1 MTRIYKAKPITSGV
15 RKFNTWNPGP
25 WGAASSSAIFLT
37 LAGCLSGG
45 LAAEPDMPATIAA
58 RIDAEVRAYLEAR
71 PELADADRLI
81 ETGRLDARFRK
92 ECPTALEI
100 FLPEGYR
107 LQGKTTIGVRCPA
120 PETWTI
126 YVPAQVHVYGDAVV
140 LTRPVA
146 RGAPIPSLALRVE
159 RRDLGT
165 LAAGALQDPAAAV
178 GMLPRRA
185 LPQGAVLSA
194 AMLEAAPL
202 VRRGQQVTIQAEIT
216 GLSVKSA
223 GEALADGSQGELVRV
238 RNLLTNK
245 VITAIVMAPGEV
257 RVPL

>member
-1 MTRIYKAKPITSGV
+1 VASSGV
-15 RKFNTWNPGP
+15 
-25 WGAASSSAIFLT
+25 IFLT
-37 LAGCLSGG
+37 LAICLSGG
-45 LAAEPDMPATIAA
+45 LAAEPATPATIAA

-71 PELADADRLI
+71 PELAGADHNI

-100 FLPEGYR
+100 FLPQGYR

-126 YVPAQVHVYGDAVV
+126 YVPAQVHVYGDVVV
-140 LTRPVA
+140 LALPAA
-146 RGAPIPSLALRVE
+146 RGAPIPGSALRVE

-185 LPQGAVLSA
+185 LPQGAVLRA

>member
-1 MTRIYKAKPITSGV
+1 MARGGV
-15 RKFNTWNPGP
+15 
-25 WGAASSSAIFLT
+25 IFLT
-37 LAGCLSGG
+37 LAGRLSGG
-45 LAAEPDMPATIAA
+45 LAAETDMPVSIAA

-71 PELADADRLI
+71 PELAETDHYI
-81 ETGRLDARFRK
+81 ETGRLDARFSK
-92 ECPTALEI
+92 ECPAGLEI

-120 PETWTI
+120 PGTWTI
-126 YVPAQVHVYGDAVV
+126 YVPAQVHVYGDVVV
-140 LTRPVA
+140 LARPVA
-146 RGAPIPSLALRVE
+146 RGVPIPGASLTVE
-159 RRDLGT
+159 RRDLGA
-165 LAAGALQDPAAAV
+165 LAAGALQDPAGAV

-194 AMLEAAPL
+194 AMLQAAPL
-202 VRRGQQVTIQAEIT
+202 VRRGQQVTIQAEAA